1 MSTAVMPLAPLTE
14 GMFKL
19 SFKALGTQCLVQF
32 RAPDVDMATGYR
44 RAALEWVRQFEA
56 TFSRFIP
63 TSALSRVNAS
73 AGLKPVRVS
82 REFED
87 MLDLGGHVYSLSA
100 GINDATSLP
109 LTLLWDR
116 AAERQAVPS
125 ASELSRCRDLVGWG
139 KLERGEGWVRLPL
152 AGMALDFGGFGKEF
166 AVDRLL
172 SLAID
177 HGISHVLVD
186 LGRDIATHGCP
197 PDQPAWVVGLEDA
210 GLQDR
215 SFTRIA
221 VSGQA
226 VASSGNYR
234 RFRLIQGHRYGHL
247 IDPRTGEPA
256 NTSVGAVSCVARRCL
271 TAGIFCQAAFILGED
286 DGLRLLEAQR
296 EVAGL
301 IQTPPT
307 R

>member
-1 MSTAVMPLAPLTE
+1 
-14 GMFKL
+14 
-19 SFKALGTQCLVQF
+19 
-32 RAPDVDMATGYR
+32 
-44 RAALEWVRQFEA
+44 
-56 TFSRFIP
+56 
-63 TSALSRVNAS
+63 
-73 AGLKPVRVS
+73 
-82 REFED
+82 
-87 MLDLGGHVYSLSA
+87 
-100 GINDATSLP
+100 
-109 LTLLWDR
+109 
-116 AAERQAVPS
+116 
-125 ASELSRCRDLVGWG
+125 
-139 KLERGEGWVRLPL
+139 
-152 AGMALDFGGFGKEF
+152 
-166 AVDRLL
+166 
-172 SLAID
+172 
-177 HGISHVLVD
+177 
-186 LGRDIATHGCP
+186 
-197 PDQPAWVVGLEDA
+197 VVGLEDA

-301 IQTPPT
+301 IQTSHRSYRTRHFAHYEIPPT